1 MYLYIPDINGIL
13 RFILRRTLSKC
24 AILVEQHLICPI
36 DVVHLIRVHRDKN
49 TTYICL
55 KLIRD
60 EETNEKTLLSST
72 NSKLLL

>member
-1 MYLYIPDINGIL
+1 MYLYVTDINGIW
-13 RFILRRTLSKC
+13 RFSLRRTLSKC
-24 AILVEQHLICPI
+24 ATLVEQHLIFPI
-36 DVVHLIRVHRDKN
+36 DVVHLIRVHRNKN

-60 EETNEKTLLSST
+60 EETNEKILVSST